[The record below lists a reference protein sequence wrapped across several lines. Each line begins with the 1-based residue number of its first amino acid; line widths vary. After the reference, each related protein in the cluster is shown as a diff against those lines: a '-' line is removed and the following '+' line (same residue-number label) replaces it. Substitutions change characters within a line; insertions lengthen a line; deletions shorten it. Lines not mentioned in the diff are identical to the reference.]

1 MLSNSLFHV
10 LMVHLEKTE
19 GRDYLIQA
27 GLPTLWKGKETLA
40 SPELK
45 HVSQWDHV
53 LHLLTEVL
61 DMETNPSVDPYLTVL
76 YAQTVALE
84 GKTP

>member
-27 GLPTLWKGKETLA
+27 GLPTLWQGKDILA

-45 HVSQWDHV
+45 HTSQWDHI

-61 DMETNPSVDPYLTVL
+61 DIENNPNVDPYVTLL
-76 YAQTVALE
+76 YAQTVAFK
-84 GKTP
+84 GNTT